1 MKNDKTMKAKT
12 KAPTPKT
19 AAAAPAV
26 KAPEATPVRQPSA
39 KVMAPAA
46 PVKAQP
52 APPAAKA
59 PEAAPVPQPSTKA
72 IVAEAPAAAVP
83 SQPKPAAAPVVA
95 AQTQVRPVVAPP
107 AEPPA
112 CGRRE
117 ITSDL
122 IALRAYN
129 LWEQQGRPQG
139 REMANWLLAESQ
151 LKQEIQSFT
160 A

>member
-1 MKNDKTMKAKT
+1 MKNDKIMKAKT
-12 KAPTPKT
+12 KIPTLKT
-19 AAAAPAV
+19 AVATPAAKAPAA

-39 KVMAPAA
+39 KVTASPAPMAPAA
-46 PVKAQP
+46 PVAT
-52 APPAAKA
+52 PPAAPPVA
-59 PEAAPVPQPSTKA
+59 PT
-72 IVAEAPAAAVP
+72 
-83 SQPKPAAAPVVA
+83 VVA
-95 AQTQVRPVVAPP
+95 KVQPRPVVAPQTESRAP
-107 AEPPA
+107 Q
-112 CGRRE
+112 RRE

-151 LKQEIQSFT
+151 LKQEVQSFT